1 LIESNPGNIAAIIL
15 EPVAGN
21 MGCVAP
27 DEGYLAG
34 LRRICSQNGILLIF
48 DEVMTGFRLAPG
60 GAQQLYN
67 ILPDITTLGKIIGG
81 GLPVGAY
88 GGRKEIM
95 DAVSPAG
102 PIYQA
107 GTLSGN
113 PMAMAAGL
121 AILQEL
127 KSNPEIYEELTN
139 ISDYITSGLKAQLSE
154 RGFPFSINHVGSM
167 FTLFFSDTKVRDYT
181 TAKTADTIL
190 FGKYFNAMLQRG
202 VYLAPSQFE
211 ALFLSHA
218 ITRSIAD
225 RILEASESALD
236 EIGSLAARSLK

>member
-1 LIESNPGNIAAIIL
+1 
-15 EPVAGN
+15 
-21 MGCVAP
+21 
-27 DEGYLAG
+27 
-34 LRRICSQNGILLIF
+34 
-48 DEVMTGFRLAPG
+48 
-60 GAQQLYN
+60 
-67 ILPDITTLGKIIGG
+67 
-81 GLPVGAY
+81 
-88 GGRKEIM
+88 
-95 DAVSPAG
+95 
-102 PIYQA
+102 
-107 GTLSGN
+107 
-113 PMAMAAGL
+113 
-121 AILQEL
+121 
-127 KSNPEIYEELTN
+127 
-139 ISDYITSGLKAQLSE
+139 LKAQLSE
-154 RGFPFSINHVGSM
+154 RGFPFSINHAGSM